1 MTPLVV
7 LPVLDVPAARACIAT
22 MAPELVAALLVV
34 ENGDTRMGA
43 TGAGR
48 GHFRPLPHRARR
60 YRPTRNIG
68 VARTINHALDQAR
81 LLGCDTLVWVSTT
94 MRFGDDGGRRL
105 LTAAQDAELGVVAQA
120 PVAWHAVALKLAAFD
135 LAGRWD
141 ENFYPG
147 YYEDTDWRRRLQL
160 ATGLPDPLPQVDI
173 GGHAHDGHGYDVL
186 RHANPG
192 RTVINF
198 DALKAYYI
206 GKWGAVPPHGD
217 ETLALPWGDR
227 PLDWWPPATREE
239 LIARYGLG
247 VA

>member
-7 LPVLDVPAARACIAT
+7 LPVLDATAARECIAT

-34 ENGDTRMGA
+34 ENGMTRIGA
-43 TGAGR
+43 TGAGQ
-48 GHFRPLPHRARR
+48 GHYCPPPHRARR
-60 YRPTRNIG
+60 YRPHRNLG
-68 VARTINHALDQAR
+68 VSRTINYSLDRMDAA
-81 LLGCDTLVWVSTT
+81 GCDTLVWVSTT

-105 LTAAQDAELGVVAQA
+105 LTAAEGAELGVVAQA
-120 PVAWHAVALKLAAFD
+120 PVAWHAVAMKRQAFD

-141 ENFYPG
+141 ENFLPA
-147 YYEDTDWRRRLQL
+147 YYEDTDWRRRLCL

-186 RHANPG
+186 RRANPG
-192 RTVINF
+192 RQVINF
-198 DALKAYYI
+198 DALKEFYI
-206 GKWGAVPPHGD
+206 QKWGAVPPHGP

-227 PLDWWPPATREE
+227 PLDYWPPATREE